1 MRQLREALIG
11 KKNVSLAD
19 IKNGR
24 NALYVV
30 IPCGV
35 WYDLAEELVSPDPDW
50 NEDSADVWL
59 MNWEQLN
66 KIFTV
71 KNNRQEIER
80 GDIRVWPESDLSFD
94 SIDKDIQDYI
104 GNDYLGTTKCLTYK
118 EIKKIWHL

>member
-11 KKNVSLAD
+11 KKNVSSAD
-19 IKNGR
+19 IKNGK
-24 NALYVV
+24 NSLYVV
-30 IPCGV
+30 IPCGT

-50 NEDSADVWL
+50 NESSADVWL

-66 KIFTV
+66 KIFTA

-80 GDIRVWPESDLSFD
+80 GDIRIWAEADLSFD

-104 GNDYLGTTKCLTYK
+104 GNDYLGTTKCLMYK
-118 EIKKIWHL
+118 EIKKIWRL

>member
-11 KKNVSLAD
+11 KKNASSAD

-24 NALYVV
+24 SALYVV

-50 NEDSADVWL
+50 NESSADVWL

-66 KIFTV
+66 KIFT
-71 KNNRQEIER
+71 KRDNRQEIER
-80 GDIRVWPESDLSFD
+80 GDIRVWPEEDLSFD
-94 SIDKDIQDYI
+94 SIDDDIRDYN
-104 GNDYLGTTKCLTYK
+104 GKDYLGTAKCLMYK